1 MKKLVMLLSLC
12 AACKGADG
20 AVDASAA
27 PSASAS
33 AETQAQA
40 PSSVLGDT
48 HGKWW
53 AVAQKSH
60 VYTNERRVDA
70 DNAIRLVPS
79 PNREIIVRGLNDMAT
94 EPATAEGLRAA
105 SQIARDV
112 QDRVTDEHN
121 PAARV
126 AVATAG
132 FIVLHGLVAQACT
145 DHTDVASLTPVMAAI
160 REMPLPRLEKSDGR
174 TERNVLE
181 QEMRSAVDEKTMK
194 ALIAGAPGPK
204 KNI

>member
-1 MKKLVMLLSLC
+1 MRKLVMLCVLFVG
-12 AACKGADG
+12 CKGAD
-20 AVDASAA
+20 ATVDAAAA

-33 AETQAQA
+33 AETQTQA
-40 PSSVLGDT
+40 PIDT

-70 DNAIRLVPS
+70 DNAVRLVPS
-79 PNREIIVRGLNDMAT
+79 PNREIVVRGLNDMAA

-112 QDRVTDEHN
+112 QDRVSDEHN

-132 FIVLHGLVAQACT
+132 FIVLHGLVAQACA
-145 DHTDVASLTPVMAAI
+145 DHPDAASLTPVMAAI

-181 QEMRSAVDEKTMK
+181 QEIRGAVDEKTMK

-204 KNI
+204 KNLP